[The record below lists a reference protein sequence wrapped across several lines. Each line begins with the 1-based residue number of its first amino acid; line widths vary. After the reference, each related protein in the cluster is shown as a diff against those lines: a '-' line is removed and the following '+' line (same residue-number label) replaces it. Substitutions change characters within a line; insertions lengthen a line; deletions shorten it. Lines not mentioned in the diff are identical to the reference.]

1 MKTPGSTSRS
11 ALSPLAG
18 LALALLLAGCGKN
31 EGPSDNDE
39 PVLTAATLGEQTI
52 LSSTDYLAA
61 PPYAGADLELGARQ
75 ARVCQACHTLES
87 GGVNMLGPNL
97 YGMFGRVA
105 GSMPGYQFSEA
116 LSSAEFKW
124 TPRALDA
131 WLRAP
136 AKFLPGNRMAFA
148 GVPDAERRD
157 ALIAFLVTETSAN
170 TDEAP

>member
-1 MKTPGSTSRS
+1 MFVR
-11 ALSPLAG
+11 LSLVF
-18 LALALLLAGCGKN
+18 LLTGCGKN
-31 EGPSDNDE
+31 EAPSDAGE
-39 PVLTAATLGEQTI
+39 SLLTAATLGEQTI
-52 LSSTDYLAA
+52 LSSADYLAM

-105 GSMPGYQFSEA
+105 GSMAGYPFSEA
-116 LSSAEFKW
+116 LSSAGFTW

-131 WLRAP
+131 WLIAP

-157 ALIAFLVTETSAN
+157 ALIAFLVSETSAN